1 MKAVALEGD
10 KSMRKIGMLALAF
23 GLLPMLATAQE
34 ATAAEETTA
43 AERDDR
49 PQIRVLDNPYDL
61 ASFYRAQEPE
71 HRYYP
76 GDVYGPGGHGPGTV
90 SGRYPI
96 AGMYRGEVNPD
107 GWSRFWTNGY
117 TNVYTAGHGVGRQ
130 AIGYDY
136 RRNIG
141 RNGDL
146 FLFAPTFLA
155 PVGPLT
161 DFFFYNRDR

>member
-1 MKAVALEGD
+1 
-10 KSMRKIGMLALAF
+10 MRKIVMLALAF

-34 ATAAEETTA
+34 TAATEDTVTT
-43 AERDDR
+43 ERDDR

-61 ASFYRAQEPE
+61 ASFYRAQAPD
-71 HRYYP
+71 RFYP
-76 GDVYGPGGHGPGTV
+76 GDVYGPGSYTPGV
-90 SGRYPI
+90 AGGRYPI
-96 AGMYRGEVNPD
+96 AGMYRGEVNPN

-117 TNVYTAGHGVGRQ
+117 TNAYTANGAGHPV
-130 AIGYDY
+130 ISYDY

-146 FLFAPTFLA
+146 FLLAPTFLA

-161 DFFFYNRDR
+161 DFFFYNRTR

>member
-1 MKAVALEGD
+1 
-10 KSMRKIGMLALAF
+10 MRRIGMLALAL
-23 GLLPMLATAQE
+23 GLLPILAVAQETAQDD
-34 ATAAEETTA
+34 ETTA

-49 PQIRVLDNPYDL
+49 PQIRVLNDPYEL
-61 ASFYRAQEPE
+61 SSFYRAPE
-71 HRYYP
+71 SDRFYP
-76 GDVYGPGGHGPGTV
+76 GDVYGPGSYAPGV
-90 SGRYPI
+90 AGGRYPI
-96 AGMYRGEVNPD
+96 AGMYRGEVNPN

-117 TNVYTAGHGVGRQ
+117 TNAYTAGHGVGRQ

-146 FLFAPTFLA
+146 FLLAPTFLA

-161 DFFFYNRDR
+161 DFFFYNRSR

>member
-1 MKAVALEGD
+1 
-10 KSMRKIGMLALAF
+10 MRRIGMLALTL
-23 GLLPMLATAQE
+23 GLLPMVAAAQE
-34 ATAAEETTA
+34 TPSSDDTRA

-49 PQIRVLDNPYDL
+49 PQIKVLENPYDL

-71 HRYYP
+71 RFYP
-76 GDVYGPGGHGPGTV
+76 GDVYGPGRDAPAIAG
-90 SGRYPI
+90 GRYPI
-96 AGMYRGEVNPD
+96 AGMYRGEVNPS

-117 TNVYTAGHGVGRQ
+117 TNAYTLGGAGHPV
-130 AIGYDY
+130 ISHDY

-146 FLFAPTFLA
+146 FLLAPTFLA

-161 DFFFYNRDR
+161 DFFFYNRASR

>member
-1 MKAVALEGD
+1 
-10 KSMRKIGMLALAF
+10 MRKIGMLALAF

-34 ATAAEETTA
+34 TAATEETTV
-43 AERDDR
+43 ERDER

-61 ASFYRAQEPE
+61 ASFYRAQEPD
-71 HRYYP
+71 RFYP
-76 GDVYGPGGHGPGTV
+76 GDVYGPGSYTPSVAG
-90 SGRYPI
+90 GRYPI
-96 AGMYRGEVNPD
+96 AGMYRGEVNPN

-117 TNVYTAGHGVGRQ
+117 TNAYTAGHRAGRSVI
-130 AIGYDY
+130 AYDY

-146 FLFAPTFLA
+146 FLLAPTFLA

-161 DFFFYNRDR
+161 DFFFYNRSR